1 MKTVRIVHQT
11 RLTLDQARSALERV
25 FSNLSSQYGLI
36 GWWTAPNVFYLQGPN
51 ITGTVSMDN
60 RGLVEITLQLQALL
74 IMFARKIEREIKT
87 QLKQQFG

>member
-25 FSNLSSQYGLI
+25 FANLSTQYGLT
-36 GWWTAPNVFYLQGPN
+36 GWWSSPNVFYLQGPN
-51 ITGTVSMDN
+51 ITGTVSMNN
-60 RGLVEITLQLQALL
+60 RGLVEITLQLGAIL
-74 IMFARKIEREIKT
+74 IMFAKKIEKEIKS